1 MAASTMIKTLFS
13 PARLLAVL
21 NGERFLFQFPRDLG
35 TPDLLQLAM
44 KCGPA
49 PIAVGYDAPA
59 LKHVAGTFGE
69 GLALGLTKRHTLG
82 LLTQPAALRKSRG
95 RAALAYFS
103 IAGGKG
109 ELFQLCFFDSE
120 GVSLNELEL
129 RDLVQGNPFPQETRL
144 SQALS
149 GLAA

>member
-1 MAASTMIKTLFS
+1 MGASTMIRTLFS

-49 PIAVGYDAPA
+49 PIAVAYAAPA
-59 LKHVAGTFGE
+59 LKHVASTFGE
-69 GLALGLTKRHTLG
+69 GLALGLAKSHTFG
-82 LLTQPAALRKSRG
+82 LMTLTAALRKSRG

-103 IAGGKG
+103 IPSKEAD
-109 ELFQLCFFDSE
+109 LFQLSFFDSE
-120 GVSLNELEL
+120 GISLSELEL
-129 RDLVQGNPFPQETRL
+129 RDLVQGIPFPQVTRL
-144 SQALS
+144 SPALS
-149 GLAA
+149 RIAA